1 MWVTSSGI
9 PRDTLWTHRTAGMKW
24 AFLNWLLQSQ
34 QDSNHRFVCGEC
46 WTFSPIISPATLK
59 YKKRC
64 NMGFLIQSTFPSNL
78 QWALLINSSS
88 SRSLEIKGWEHW
100 PCKNRIQNVSHS
112 TDGAVWSLVKW
123 LSWRNS
129 PQRKHAAA
137 VAELSTCHRSAETDP
152 GVNSSE

>member
-9 PRDTLWTHRTAGMKW
+9 PRDTLWTHRTAGMKR

-34 QDSNHRFVCGEC
+34 QVSNHRFVCGEC
-46 WTFSPIISPATLK
+46 WTFSPTISSATLK

-64 NMGFLIQSTFPSNL
+64 NMGFLIQRAFPSNL

-88 SRSLEIKGWEHW
+88 SRALEIKGREHW

-112 TDGAVWSLVKW
+112 TDGAVWSLQSNGCPGGILPKGSMLLLWQSFLLVTD
-123 LSWRNS
+123 L
-129 PQRKHAAA
+129 QRQTW
-137 VAELSTCHRSAETDP
+137 V
-152 GVNSSE
+152 